1 MGGKRKRPHC
11 SSSTTQQDRRSLRLA
26 VERMSQK
33 TNLSGIISS
42 LEIFSRV
49 ILIPWTFHHL
59 QLALHLSMNRAISI
73 NGLLWS
79 CFMGGRVLGRN
90 IFFGYPGVMTPKLA
104 YFTCSI
110 FTISF
115 LFLSISTR
123 TSVICVCYG
132 LIGFSGGIIRTC
144 YYQNEDIQ
152 TNSRLQVVGAAT
164 TSSSSLSLHQEA
176 FALIFVPLFA
186 GLTYNSAV
194 TSRFPALILC
204 IVTAFLSSL
213 VILIQCLLQRKRF
226 WNNKK
231 PISSV
236 TGAQQSKTVMKR
248 QTPRKEIPDMNQLD
262 PPQEFLELCSGNREA
277 AQKKFHKT
285 LVWKAE
291 NDVDEIVDLPQVLWS
306 SLSRCLQC

>member
-1 MGGKRKRPHC
+1 
-11 SSSTTQQDRRSLRLA
+11 
-26 VERMSQK
+26 MSQK
-33 TNLSGIISS
+33 TNLSVIISS

-90 IFFGYPGVMTPKLA
+90 IFFGYPGVMTPKLS
-104 YFTCSI
+104 YLTCSI

-152 TNSRLQVVGAAT
+152 THSRLQVVGTIA
-164 TSSSSLSLHQEA
+164 SSSSSISLHQEA
-176 FALIFVPLFA
+176 LALIFVPLLA

-204 IVTAFLSSL
+204 IATAFLSSL
-213 VILIQCLLQRKRF
+213 VFLIQCLLQRKRF

-231 PISSV
+231 SISSASSSV
-236 TGAQQSKTVMKR
+236 TGSKGIIRR
-248 QTPRKEIPDMNQLD
+248 QTPRKDIPDIDRLD
-262 PPQEFLELCSGNREA
+262 PPQEFLDLCYGNRET

-285 LVWKAE
+285 LMWKAE
-291 NDVDEIVDLPQVLWS
+291 NAVDEIVDIPQVGRGIDGRIS
-306 SLSRCLQC
+306 SQLLSL